1 MKGTLYS
8 ADYIKT
14 NNGDFKLLEL
24 NTDTD
29 FATAALVHFD
39 WNPFIEELNSS
50 SIDTVHVIYKKFQK
64 ELKDNFSESLESSS
78 YSFTWEETVES
89 PETIYPTDIQDS
101 TSKFVLRM
109 AYNEAAILD
118 SEYCKN
124 GITLYKLFSDESSSH
139 DIIPHYV
146 SSSNDEYVMDSLEKI
161 TNNHNIPDYALKKGV
176 SIDGVHL
183 DFYKLGSS
191 SLSSSVRFDDMIS
204 SSYEDGDIITTYY
217 DTSDTGS
224 YSVSYRSCNILYG
237 SNLDFINIAT
247 YKGTSW
253 LELPSSI
260 DYDNDILINKI
271 KNKHRY
277 EFATNWP
284 KEYWKNQ
291 GGVSSEAILINVSG
305 SSIMAKDT
313 IVGDQYK
320 SMNVEGL
327 PDTDSAQIIES
338 WYITGSTLPIASE
351 VTSSQLVSKNSASV
365 AYGVLSEISMSNDS
379 SMFIGSSLP
388 LLVYDVN
395 EDKIRFEYASNIET
409 GSFQLFD
416 SSGSLVDIVENNITV
431 FENEEVTYELN
442 MESDDTFL
450 IDNAG
455 VYLIAHNPYYGGGG
469 IPGTYETCFLA
480 GTQISTI
487 TGDKN
492 IEDILVGDS
501 VLCWDVESETF
512 TYSDVT
518 ETDSRHTVG
527 DHLDGCR
534 YVGYNETGVFK
545 IFIDMDSDEG
555 PNDLGIRFTP
565 EHPFLTKEGWKAL
578 APIPN
583 QEPWATQ
590 QTEIKYL
597 EVGDYVK
604 YADGNW
610 YKITSIE
617 FEPMD
622 GDVTVYNFTVNTH
635 HNYVAGSTVVHNK
648 F

>member
-8 ADYIKT
+8 ADYIKS
-14 NNGDFKLLEL
+14 NYGEFKLLEL

-29 FATAALVHFD
+29 FASASLSHFN
-39 WNPFIEELNSS
+39 WNPFIEQLNSS
-50 SIDTVHVIYKKFQK
+50 SIDTVHVIYKKFQQI
-64 ELKDNFSESLESSS
+64 LKTNFSESLAASS
-78 YSFTWEETVES
+78 YSFNWEETMES

-101 TSKFVLRM
+101 NTKFVLRM

-124 GITLYKLFSDESSSH
+124 GINLYKLFSDEQSVNNV
-139 DIIPHYV
+139 IPHYV

-161 TNNHNIPDYALKKGV
+161 TNISNIPDYAVKKGT
-176 SIDGVHL
+176 STNGVHL
-183 DFYKLGSS
+183 DFYKLGSA

-204 SSYEDGDIITTYY
+204 SSYEDGDIISSYY
-217 DTSDTGS
+217 DTSETGS
-224 YSVSYRSCNILYG
+224 YSTAYRCCNILYG
-237 SNLDFINIAT
+237 NELDFINIAT
-247 YKGTSW
+247 YKGTAW

-260 DYDNDILINKI
+260 DYDDDILINKVA
-271 KNKHRY
+271 NKHRY

-291 GGVSSEAILINVSG
+291 GGVISDAILENISG
-305 SSIMAKDT
+305 SSVMAKDT
-313 IVGDQYK
+313 IVGDRYK
-320 SMNVEGL
+320 SLNVEGL
-327 PDTDSAQIIES
+327 PDTDSAAVIES
-338 WYITGSTLPIASE
+338 WYITGSTLPIATE
-351 VTSSQLVSKNSASV
+351 VTSSELVSKQSSSV

-379 SMFIGSSLP
+379 SMYVGSGLP
-388 LLVYDVN
+388 LLVYDIS
-395 EDKIRFEYASNIET
+395 EDKIRFEYASNLET
-409 GSFQLFD
+409 GSYQLFD
-416 SSGSLVDIVENNITV
+416 SSGSRVDIVENNITV
-431 FENEEVTYELN
+431 YENEVFTYELN

-455 VYLIAHNPYYGGGG
+455 VFLIAHNPFYGGFFGF
-469 IPGTYETCFLA
+469 YETCFLA
-480 GTQISTI
+480 GTPIETV
-487 TGDKN
+487 TGTKN
-492 IEDILVGDS
+492 IEDIMIGDS
-501 VLCWDVESETF
+501 VLCWDNENDIF

-527 DHLDGCR
+527 DHLDGCHFL
-534 YVGYNETGVFK
+534 GYNTTGVFK
-545 IFIDMDSDEG
+545 IFIDMGSEEG

-578 APIPN
+578 APIAN

-597 EVGDYVK
+597 EVGDSIK

-610 YKITSIE
+610 YKITSIQ

-622 GDVTVYNFTVNTH
+622 GDVTVYNFTVNKY